1 MHTIIQGPTMQ
12 RPSRS
17 ASTSPDPEALSMEQL
32 QTVNGGLFADFQNF
46 KINPVTIKYVLP
58 RIRFGNINVIGF

>member
-1 MHTIIQGPTMQ
+1 
-12 RPSRS
+12 
-17 ASTSPDPEALSMEQL
+17 MEQL